1 VDAVATPIDPEPGR
15 LDSLRQRHHPDC
27 FVCAPRHPFG
37 LKLSFSR
44 TGEGQVEATF
54 PCGWFFQ
61 GFPGRL
67 HGGIVSTLLDSA
79 MVHALMA
86 EGVEAVTADLH
97 VRFHLP
103 VELGKQA
110 LVIGE
115 RRLQRGPIHHMTA
128 SLTQGDKVR
137 ATARARFFETPMA

>member
-1 VDAVATPIDPEPGR
+1 MDAVATRTDPEPAP
-15 LDSLRQRHHPDC
+15 LEVLRQRHHPDC
-27 FVCAPRHPFG
+27 FVCAPDHPFG
-37 LKLSFSR
+37 LKLSFAR
-44 TGEGQVEATF
+44 TGDGRVEAVF
-54 PCGWFFQ
+54 PCGWFLQ
-61 GFPGRL
+61 GYPGRL

-86 EGVEAVTADLH
+86 EGIEAVTADLQ

-103 VELGKQA
+103 VELGKEA

-128 SLTQGDKVR
+128 SLSQGGNVR
-137 ATARARFFETPMA
+137 ASARARFFETPTA

>member
-1 VDAVATPIDPEPGR
+1 MDAVATPIDPDPAR
-15 LDSLRQRHHPDC
+15 LRALRQRYHPDC
-27 FVCAPRHPFG
+27 FVCAPGHPFG
-37 LKLSFSR
+37 LKLAFAR
-44 TGEGQVEATF
+44 TSEGRAEAAF

-61 GFPGRL
+61 GYPGRL

-86 EGVEAVTADLH
+86 EGIEAVTADLQ

-103 VELGKQA
+103 VELGKEA
-110 LVIGE
+110 LVVGE

-128 SLTQGDKVR
+128 SLTQGGKVR
-137 ATARARFFETPMA
+137 ATARARFFETPTA